1 MEHKERDEEQI
12 IDYETEE
19 RPEEVSGDVDTR
31 PQRVLDA
38 NQKLN
43 ADLNRYNAEEFI
55 GPNSEVDD
63 EKKFDRVISS
73 NTFKQWIFIILTAL
87 IIILAILD
95 IFFGIGK
102 LDKWVYLFGV
112 VTAYEANEAREKK
125 VITKEYKETRQRTRN
140 IIKSVLLFQNRV
152 N

>member
-1 MEHKERDEEQI
+1 MEEKEKV

-19 RPEEVSGDVDTR
+19 RPEEVSGDVDSR
-31 PQRVLDA
+31 PQRVKDA
-38 NQKLN
+38 EQRFL

-55 GPNSEVDD
+55 APDSEVNE
-63 EKKFDRVISS
+63 EKRFDRVITS
-73 NTFKQWIFIILTAL
+73 NNLKQWIFVILTGL
-87 IIILAILD
+87 IIILAVLD

-112 VTAYEANEAREKK
+112 VTAYEANEAREKN

-140 IIKSVLLFQNRV
+140 IVKSAINYRNKV